1 MDFITQQSADNDKN
15 VTENFFEDTQI
26 PPFFENL
33 QISKAVRSA
42 DPLPQKFNGSE
53 GIFRAARALAASR
66 GKRMAQ
72 CLHCISMLTV

>member
-33 QISKAVRSA
+33 QISKAVRFAKSSFSKI
-42 DPLPQKFNGSE
+42 Q
-53 GIFRAARALAASR
+53 
-66 GKRMAQ
+66 
-72 CLHCISMLTV
+72 